1 MSVAGLAAAARAIN
15 VPYPIVLVIGG
26 AVLAFLPIGLPEV
39 ELDPDLVLVIF
50 LPPLLYAGAF
60 FANLADLRANLR
72 PITLAAIGLVLAT
85 MVVVA
90 VVAHALI
97 DGLGWPAAFA
107 LGAIVGPTDPV
118 AATAIARRLGVPRRL
133 VSVLEGESL
142 INDATALVAY
152 NIAVRAATAWS
163 AFSLLDAGW
172 DFVWKAAGGIAVGLV
187 VGWVIIQ
194 IRSRLDDPLIE
205 NTIGLLSAYAAY
217 VPAEHLHVSA
227 VLSAVTVGCYVGW
240 QAPRIASP
248 ATRLQGFG
256 MWELLQFLMNAF
268 LFVLIGL
275 QLPTVLEA
283 LDPYDPLDA
292 GRLRGGGQPRGRA
305 DPDRVGAH
313 GRLPGPRAR
322 PPRLP
327 ARAPGQLALA
337 GWSTPGPGC
346 AARSPWPRRSR
357 CRATS
362 RSATC

>member
-1 MSVAGLAAAARAIN
+1 MIN

-72 PITLAAIGLVLAT
+72 PITLAAVGLVLAT

-90 VVAHALI
+90 VVAHELV
-97 DGLGWPAAFA
+97 DGMWWPAAFA

-152 NIAVRAATAWS
+152 NIAVRAATGAV
-163 AFSLLDAGW
+163 AFSLLNASW
-172 DFVWKAAGGIAVGLV
+172 DFVWKAAGGIAIGLV

-194 IRSRLDDPLIE
+194 IRSRLDDPLVE

-283 LDPYDPLDA
+283 LDDYDPWTLVGYA
-292 GRLRGGGQPRGRA
+292 ERGQPRGRA
-305 DPDRVGAH
+305 DADRLGQH

-322 PPRLP
+322 PPGL
-327 ARAPGQLALA
+327 AAGAPGRAGA
-337 GWSTPGPGC
+337 SGWSTPGPAC
-346 AARSPWPRRSR
+346 AGRSRWPRRSR
-357 CRATS
+357 SRSTS